1 MMLSKS
7 TMSAVLGSIFSKFV
21 FFFCFVVAI
30 YDLAHDVENIHGL
43 CLL

>member
-21 FFFCFVVAI
+21 FFCFVVAI